1 MNQSS
6 SNKQALPEAC
16 FDSSDRILSLLD
28 MEESDEAIREE
39 LSDQPYIIKEK
50 IASGGLKSICRAFNQ
65 QSARDVAYAVLL
77 EDKESTENFRRFKRE
92 AKMSALLEHAN
103 IIPVYD
109 VHVGDKPYFTMKL
122 VLGKN
127 LSELIFTDQV
137 ELSLNESLRIFIKIC
152 DAVSYAHS
160 RGIIHLDLKPDNIKI
175 DAHKE
180 VLLHDWGLAKR
191 VFIPDGDH
199 NDLAIDEVDST
210 DQILGT
216 PSYMAPEQFRPH
228 DKLTDERTD
237 IYSLGGIL
245 YSLLSRKT
253 PFPRNDIN
261 FERRASAPSEV
272 SSTNA
277 IPASLDAV
285 CLKAMEHDP
294 EKRYQ
299 SAAELADEV
308 QRYLD
313 GFATNAENA
322 GLGTLIKLIFRRHK
336 KACVAISFTV
346 TLVVL
351 IVAGFI
357 NKLQESKA
365 ATLVA
370 FQEAQKSQKE
380 AVEALIKAEQNFK
393 LYETEREERLTIS
406 ELASKNIINT
416 PLTFDKWQSKRYK
429 EKLDFALKATPMN
442 LNVHK
447 KLLVLHIYNEELF
460 KAIEIYDKHVSNT
473 NFIKTAAPIL
483 KKYAKVKAPKSAL
496 PIAEF
501 TSMLHELNKAGHRW
515 LANGMMRTRMS
526 YSKSSEG
533 RIYLINHV
541 LKSCNPMQTNWDFQ
555 YKTNDGQ
562 VFTSIDLSDHHNVG
576 ALTAFSGSFIGEL
589 NLSGTGTFHASTL
602 GSTYVKELII
612 TGKKIQNPKE
622 LQKVPG
628 LEIVILRQGQI
639 TPAVMEQIPRI
650 QFSFVD

>member
-28 MEESDEAIREE
+28 MEESDEAISEE

-50 IASGGLKSICRAFNQ
+50 IASGGLKSIYRAFNQ
-65 QSARDVAYAVLL
+65 QSDRDVAYAVLL

-245 YSLLSRKT
+245 YSLLSRKI

-272 SSTNA
+272 SSINA

-299 SAAELADEV
+299 SATELADEV

-346 TLVVL
+346 TLIVL

-370 FQEAQKSQKE
+370 FQAAQKSQKE

-393 LYETEREERLTIS
+393 LYETEREDRLTIS
-406 ELASKNIINT
+406 ELASENIINT
-416 PLTFDKWQSKRYK
+416 PLSFDKWQSKSYR
-429 EKLDFALKATPMN
+429 EKLDFALQATPMN

-447 KLLVLHIYNEELF
+447 KFLVMHIYNEELL

-483 KKYAKVKAPKSAL
+483 KKYAKVKVPKSAL
-496 PIAEF
+496 SIAEF
-501 TSMLHELNKAGHRW
+501 TSMLHELNKVGHRW

-526 YSKSSEG
+526 YSKSSER
-533 RIYLINHV
+533 RINLINHV

-562 VFTSIDLSDHHNVG
+562 VFTSIDLSDHHKVG

-589 NLSGTGTFHASTL
+589 NLSGKGTFYSGAL
-602 GSTYVKELII
+602 RSTYVKKLIL

-622 LQKVPG
+622 LRHVPG

-639 TPAVMEQIPRI
+639 RPAVMEQMPRI

>member
-1 MNQSS
+1 
-6 SNKQALPEAC
+6 
-16 FDSSDRILSLLD
+16 
-28 MEESDEAIREE
+28 
-39 LSDQPYIIKEK
+39 
-50 IASGGLKSICRAFNQ
+50 
-65 QSARDVAYAVLL
+65 VAYAVLL

-127 LSELIFTDQV
+127 LSELIFTDQI

-191 VFIPDGDH
+191 VFIPDDDH

-253 PFPRNDIN
+253 PFPGNDIN
-261 FERRASAPSEV
+261 FERKASAPSEAN
-272 SSTNA
+272 STNA

-294 EKRYQ
+294 DKRYQ

-336 KACVAISFTV
+336 KACVAISFTI
-346 TLVVL
+346 TLIVI

-380 AVEALIKAEQNFK
+380 AIEALIKAEKNFK

-416 PLTFDKWQSKRYK
+416 PLSFDNWQSKRYK
-429 EKLDFALKATPMN
+429 EKLDFALQATPMN

-447 KLLVLHIYNEELF
+447 KLLVLHIYNEELL

-473 NFIKTAAPIL
+473 RFIKTAAPIL

-501 TSMLHELNKAGHRW
+501 TSMLHELNKVGHRW

-533 RIYLINHV
+533 RIHLINQV
-541 LKSCNPMQTNWDFQ
+541 LKSCNLMQTNWDFK
-555 YKTNDGQ
+555 YKSNDGQ
-562 VFTSIDLSDHHNVG
+562 VFTSIDLSDHHKVG
-576 ALTAFSGSFIGEL
+576 ELTAFSGSFIGEL
-589 NLSGTGTFHASTL
+589 NLSGKGTFHSGTL
-602 GSTYVKELII
+602 GSTYVKKLIL
-612 TGKKIQNPKE
+612 TGKKIQNSKE

-628 LEIVILRQGQI
+628 LEIVVLRQGQI
-639 TPAVMEQIPRI
+639 PPAVMEQMPRI